1 MQTRFSRSPARGLYL
16 ITPDEPDD
24 GALFAALRTALA
36 ARPVLVQYRNKALDR
51 VASVLTTVPADF
63 SIHKTLQRIL
73 DARKAMFATGEGFDW
88 ATAEAMA
95 FGSLTDSRWASG
107 SSAICAAVKD
117 WPARKSA

>member
-51 VASVLTTVPADF
+51 AARARQLE
-63 SIHKTLQRIL
+63 RIAPL
-73 DARKAMFATGEGFDW
+73 VRAAGAALVVNDDVERCYEQVHTILRAERLRRSRQTGLIGFVRRMVRKGE
-88 ATAEAMA
+88 
-95 FGSLTDSRWASG
+95 
-107 SSAICAAVKD
+107 
-117 WPARKSA
+117 